1 MTVHRPPLAQI
12 RSLTFDQAQA
22 LLASG
27 AVAIDIR
34 DVDDY
39 FDVHIPA
46 SVSLQYEFGPGMMGR
61 ARDCIPLDPDLVLLD
76 DGRGLTNEV
85 AAGLRGKGFSVV
97 GVLDDALGR
106 WGTDGGAFASTPAL
120 TAPQPPDGFLLSV
133 GDPGSPMYD
142 GTTFISIEELWSRAG
157 EVPSDEPVV
166 LIAARGVRAAM
177 AIGMLE
183 RAGITNITVW
193 RRG

>member
-12 RSLTFDQAQA
+12 RSLTIEQAEA
-22 LLASG
+22 LRASG

-34 DVDDY
+34 NVDDY

-61 ARDCIPLDPDLVLLD
+61 ARDCIPLDQDLVLLE
-76 DGRGLTNEV
+76 DGRRLTNEV
-85 AAGLRGKGFSVV
+85 AAGLRGKGFAVA
-97 GVLDDALGR
+97 GVLSDALGG
-106 WGTDGGAFASTPAL
+106 WGAHDGAFASTP
-120 TAPQPPDGFLLSV
+120 TVTSPRPPDRFLLSV

-142 GTTFISIEELWSRAG
+142 GATFISIEEFWERAG